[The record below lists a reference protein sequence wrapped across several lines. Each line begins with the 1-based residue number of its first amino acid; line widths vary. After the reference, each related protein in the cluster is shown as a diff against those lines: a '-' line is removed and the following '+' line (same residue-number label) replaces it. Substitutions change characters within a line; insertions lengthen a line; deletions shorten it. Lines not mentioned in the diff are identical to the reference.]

1 LRQAREEGYSFQ
13 ADVNLANLLLS
24 DRALEGYDTLY
35 KVYPPLREEAD
46 RQALSEAVKE
56 GLITCITSDHQP
68 WSVEDKR
75 CEFEQA
81 TFGAAS
87 LETFFGALWCEF
99 QGAWDLGMLIDRI
112 SHGPRQALGIPT
124 RKIAEGETAELT
136 LFDPNRSWSLS
147 AAELESKAANCLF
160 LDREL
165 RGKPLGII
173 NKGMAL
179 FLE

>member
-147 AAELESKAANCLF
+147 VAELESKAANCLF